1 MAAAQACGARLLLA
15 PVAAGD
21 GTPRHD
27 PARLAAAYDSIF
39 TGAAWR

>member
-1 MAAAQACGARLLLA
+1 LVLA

-27 PARLAAAYDSIF
+27 PSALALALSPVLA
-39 TGAAWR
+39 